1 MSYQVLARKWRPR
14 RFSELVGQEHVV
26 RALSNALDGGRLHHA
41 FLFTGTRGVGKTTI
55 ARIFAKSL
63 NCERGQ
69 SSQPCGECR
78 ACLDIDA
85 GRFVDLLE
93 IDAASH
99 TGVDD
104 VREMIESAQYTP
116 ARGRQKVFL
125 IDEVHM
131 LSKNAFNALLKTLEE
146 PPAHVKF
153 LLATTD
159 PQKLPVTVLSRCL
172 KFNLKRLLPEQIG
185 TQMRHILD
193 AEQVGFDAEAI
204 QALAK
209 GADGSLRDGLS
220 LLDQAIAYGGGS
232 VRSDDVRAMLGTIE
246 RAQVGRLLAA
256 VCANDGNALFAEVAK
271 LAEFAPDF
279 GLVLDDLAGLL
290 HRIQLRQL
298 VPDYL
303 PADSADAQDV
313 AQFAQSLAPDEVQ
326 LYYQLCISGRRDL
339 ALAPTPRAGFEMALL
354 RLLAFGPAGEGGGS
368 GGSSSGGGANP
379 GPRSGAA
386 AAAAAIAAIPAAR
399 AQGAQEPAGSYA
411 ITATAV
417 PQPTAQADTAMPASP
432 STAAVAPVSDLSPQ
446 RPAAAAAAMSD
457 TMTAAQTTS
466 PPREPTA
473 PPWAEAPPQAVSP
486 PRAGA
491 QPPRSDAAELA
502 GEIRV
507 QRASGVGGTSVTPG
521 GESVA
526 PRSEAVAPRA
536 SRNQAAAYD
545 EAATSRS
552 ESPASRGEAAASGV
566 PAASGLVDIEPRDWP
581 LLIERA
587 SLRGPVGQLAQHAV
601 LVAVEGNTLRL
612 ALKAE
617 HDHLNSAPMVNM
629 LQERLAAA
637 TGRPLRCVFELA
649 RDGMETPAEH
659 IARQRNARQ
668 LQAEQEM
675 EQDPFVQ
682 AAMRE
687 LGARLVPNSVRLPE
701 SAPPA

>member
-26 RALSNALDGGRLHHA
+26 RALSNALDGDRLHHA

-172 KFNLKRLLPEQIG
+172 KFNLKRLLPEQIAG
-185 TQMRHILD
+185 QMRHILD
-193 AEQVGFDAEAI
+193 AEQLGFDAEAV
-204 QALAK
+204 ALLAK

-220 LLDQAIAYGGGS
+220 LLDQAIAYGGGA
-232 VRSDDVRAMLGTIE
+232 VRAAEVRAMLGTIE
-246 RAQVGRLLAA
+246 RAQVTRLLDA
-256 VCANDGNALFAEVAK
+256 VVADDGAALFAEVNK

-279 GLVLDDLAGLL
+279 GLVLDDLAALL

-298 VPDYL
+298 VPDL
-303 PADSADAQDV
+303 PDEGADAEDV
-313 AQFAQSLAPDEVQ
+313 ARFAQQLGADAVQ

-339 ALAPTPRAGFEMALL
+339 ALAPTPRAGFDMALL
-354 RLLAFGPAGEGGGS
+354 RLLAFAPAGEAGEA
-368 GGSSSGGGANP
+368 GGGAAP
-379 GPRSGAA
+379 VQRAAGGAAAGSSAGSGAA
-386 AAAAAIAAIPAAR
+386 RLQPVREDTPAYGAMPTMNAAPALAPEPAVRRSESVAAPNGDAAAQARAAIAALDADAVRR
-399 AQGAQEPAGSYA
+399 AP
-411 ITATAV
+411 I
-417 PQPTAQADTAMPASP
+417 QA
-432 STAAVAPVSDLSPQ
+432 
-446 RPAAAAAAMSD
+446 PAAAAPA
-457 TMTAAQTTS
+457 
-466 PPREPTA
+466 PT
-473 PPWAEAPPQAVSP
+473 PVVS
-486 PRAGA
+486 
-491 QPPRSDAAELA
+491 
-502 GEIRV
+502 
-507 QRASGVGGTSVTPG
+507 
-521 GESVA
+521 SVA
-526 PRSEAVAPRA
+526 PAAETAPRGHAAVAA
-536 SRNQAAAYD
+536 SVVDAAPVH
-545 EAATSRS
+545 EAAVAQGIPARS
-552 ESPASRGEAAASGV
+552 AVA
-566 PAASGLVDIEPRDWP
+566 LEPRDWAS
-581 LLIERA
+581 LIERA
-587 SLRGPVGQLAQHAV
+587 DLRGPVGQLARNAA
-601 LVAVEGNTLRL
+601 LVAVDGDMLRL
-612 ALKAE
+612 ALAAE
-617 HDHLNSAPMVNM
+617 HYNVLVPAMVTQ
-629 LQERLAAA
+629 LQEKLSAA
-637 TGRPLRCVFELA
+637 TGRPLRCHFEQA
-649 RDGMETPAEH
+649 RGSLDTPAEQL
-659 IARQRNARQ
+659 ARSRSARQ
-668 LQAEQEM
+668 LQAEEDM
-675 EQDPFVQ
+675 ERDPFVQ

-687 LGARLVPNSVRLPE
+687 FGARIVPNSVRPGDTTH
-701 SAPPA
+701 